1 MAASLAQT
9 LEWEVI
15 QLQDIP
21 NNASLRKNLQFLLSG
36 NAPMKVLIALAMV
49 ISFMDQLLMTI
60 KNLSQSSW
68 ISSIIL
74 SRS

>member
-36 NAPMKVLIALAMV
+36 NAPMKVLIVLAMV

>member
-1 MAASLAQT
+1 MVASLAQT

-36 NAPMKVLIALAMV
+36 NAPMKVLIVLAMV